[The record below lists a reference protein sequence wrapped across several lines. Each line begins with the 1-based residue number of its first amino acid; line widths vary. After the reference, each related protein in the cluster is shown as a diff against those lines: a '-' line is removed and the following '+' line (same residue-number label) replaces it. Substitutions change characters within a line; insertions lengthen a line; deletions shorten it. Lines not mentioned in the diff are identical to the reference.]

1 MGWICH
7 VCRHIFEATAD
18 DERPTAGWSRVE
30 TSGAA
35 AVLLGSEVVSDR
47 CRCGWSH
54 QCHRRSC
61 RLASGGV
68 DGSPQLCCQ
77 LISTTINS
85 CVPRQ
90 SCCRWWSC
98 WIAGGSKS
106 CSSMRLL
113 ACFLR
118 SECLHNISS
127 VLYVC
132 ALLFI
137 WHGRF
142 EILCFSGSYI
152 LGADGGIWTQ
162 NRRLCKYFLSV
173 LLRISERRL
182 LY

>member
-1 MGWICH
+1 MCP
-7 VCRHIFEATAD
+7 D
-18 DERPTAGWSRVE
+18 SRVV
-30 TSGAA
+30 G
-35 AVLLGSEVVSDR
+35 
-47 CRCGWSH
+47 
-54 QCHRRSC
+54 
-61 RLASGGV
+61 GGV
-68 DGSPQLCCQ
+68 VGLLVAANPIQVC
-77 LISTTINS
+77 
-85 CVPRQ
+85 
-90 SCCRWWSC
+90 
-98 WIAGGSKS
+98 G
-106 CSSMRLL
+106 CSHV
-113 ACFLR
+113 FLR